1 MIYVEWSSVL
11 CAFWFDVFILNDL
24 SHLTYFDL
32 YLCMWCKP
40 GLLQPSKRWWSAF
53 EVSSSETGQFAGLF
67 CSLGLCQL
75 SNGSASLTYM
85 VKELWYVFGLCFR
98 PFVKVLAVQNFF
110 FFVHHQTPSGDPQ
123 IMQKKQESLVRWY
136 YMPGY
141 LILSVTCFWGEKS
154 QFSICRAFLMGKE
167 RTCYVCRNFF

>member
-1 MIYVEWSSVL
+1 MEVKRRAIIYVEWSSVL

-40 GLLQPSKRWWSAF
+40 ALLQPSKHWWSAF

-75 SNGSASLTYM
+75 SNGSASLTFM

-110 FFVHHQTPSGDPQ
+110 FFVHHQTPSRPTMFRRLVPSSFHSLSLRD
-123 IMQKKQESLVRWY
+123 ILLNKKKKRQQHTV
-136 YMPGY
+136 
-141 LILSVTCFWGEKS
+141 
-154 QFSICRAFLMGKE
+154 
-167 RTCYVCRNFF
+167 